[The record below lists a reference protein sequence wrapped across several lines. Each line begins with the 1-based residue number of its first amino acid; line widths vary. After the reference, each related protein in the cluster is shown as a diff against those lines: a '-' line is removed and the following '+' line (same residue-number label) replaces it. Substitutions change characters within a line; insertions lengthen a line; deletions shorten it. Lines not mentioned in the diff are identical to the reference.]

1 MSESELSGS
10 GRALSPRQ
18 ERIAGRLFR
27 QVGLGSAAFFR
38 DACVLLAEVPPRPT
52 ATHLV
57 AHLLR
62 EVESSVRSVLE
73 PTDAGAEAE
82 DGNHKASIRAVLK
95 VLGISPQDW
104 VAELWLGL
112 TGKGGL
118 RGLAPQAHRPGL
130 EAPRPLTPEF
140 LDFTD
145 RVEQVLDAVLEQFE
159 VGYFEVFER
168 LDALLATTEPTRDD
182 ARLLRQNFPRNHA
195 VTQYFFFRA
204 SASWVG
210 SLASV
215 GFFDAPPAAVVD
227 EESGRVQFP
236 AWPESEYLV
245 RAAAKQAQ
253 RVSQIAAAIPA
264 TDNSRVTYDLTQV
277 AAALPVRFAASLV
290 PGIAAGIGG
299 RFGVLVPQA
308 AGELLVHLSS
318 GGQADEALCLAEA
331 LLRHMPVGQD
341 QYPGSDAYGY
351 GIVLRE
357 HLPVLVE
364 AVGEPALH
372 LLCKSLAETVRF
384 SAERSSLRPGRDGS
398 PFWRPAIDGSAPR
411 PESDLR
417 DALVDAVRDAAA
429 VLARSRPDG
438 VGAAVAELESH
449 EWLIFRRLALNLL
462 SQRVD
467 AARGLVAER
476 LTDPAVARDIG
487 LGREYLLLARSG
499 ASSLDPRHIGKVL
512 SLVDGGPELDTTG
525 TVPSPGTQPPP
536 PDPLDA
542 ARIARWQRNRLAA
555 FGKALPPAWEAR
567 YQALVAEYGPAPD
580 PAATIPA
587 PFAVRTVDSPVTAGD
602 LTAMPTS
609 TLVEFLRTWKPPTNS
624 GWPVP
629 TSASLRGPLSTA
641 IGNDAA
647 SRSADARSFI
657 GLPAVYIGAVING
670 LWQGGKG
677 TVLDWEAVLQLCE
690 WISCQADSEL
700 AHGTPSQPREWREPR
715 TDMLRLLTSGL
726 NPGPALIPPDHG
738 AGVWLVISAA
748 CDDPDPVPKREAD
761 REGGQ
766 AAGFLALAQTVTRAQ
781 AVRAAVTYGLWLRR
795 RSPAADLSQV
805 HALLEQH
812 LDPAADPSQA
822 VRSIYGELFPQLA
835 WMDPDWAQ
843 RHASVIFSL
852 RDGERELRD
861 AAWDAYLA
869 AAPVNEEAWLLL
881 RPLYDLMAD
890 QVNATGGD
898 EASDFRASHMG
909 AHLITGLWNGWAG
922 AECDGTLM
930 RQFYAAVSPGQATEL
945 MWLVSSTLR
954 KAEAPDPPLLGRLT
968 AFWEFRLDAVESGA
982 AAGELAEFG
991 QWFATGHFDPD
1002 WSLRQLL
1009 TALRLAG
1016 DIDAERAVISKLA
1029 ELAPS
1034 HTQPCLAVLER
1045 LITTITDPWRLD
1057 RSREDIGLV
1066 LTAAIGTRPA
1076 ADRTA
1081 RKIISMLSL
1090 DHGIDPRGI
1099 LRSGGPDAT

>member
-1 MSESELSGS
+1 
-10 GRALSPRQ
+10 
-18 ERIAGRLFR
+18 
-27 QVGLGSAAFFR
+27 
-38 DACVLLAEVPPRPT
+38 
-52 ATHLV
+52 
-57 AHLLR
+57 
-62 EVESSVRSVLE
+62 VRSVLE
-73 PTDAGAEAE
+73 PADAGAEAE
-82 DGNHKASIRAVLK
+82 AEAEGGKHKASIRAVIT

-145 RVEQVLDAVLEQFE
+145 RVEQVLDTVLEQFE

-168 LDALLATTEPTRDD
+168 LDALLATTEPAKDD
-182 ARLLRQNFPRNHA
+182 ARLLRQSFPRNHA
-195 VTQYFFFRA
+195 VTQYFFSRA

-210 SLASV
+210 PLASV
-215 GFFDAPPAAVVD
+215 GFFKEPPAAVVD

-245 RAAAKQAQ
+245 RAAATQAQ
-253 RVSQIAAAIPA
+253 RVSQIAAAVPA
-264 TDNSRVTYDLTQV
+264 TDNIRVAYDLIQV
-277 AAALPVRFAASLV
+277 AAALPVRFAAALV
-290 PGIAAGIGG
+290 PGVAAGIGG
-299 RFGVLVPQA
+299 RFGLLVPQA

-351 GIVLRE
+351 GVVLRE

-364 AVGEPALH
+364 AVGAAALH
-372 LLCKSLAETVRF
+372 LLCKSLEEAVRF
-384 SAERSSLRPGRDGS
+384 SAERSGLRPGRDGS
-398 PFWRPAIDGSAPR
+398 PFWRPAIDGTVPR

-429 VLARSRPDG
+429 VVARSRPDD
-438 VGAAVAELESH
+438 VAAVVAELESH

-462 SQRVD
+462 SQC
-467 AARGLVAER
+467 AAGTGGLTAER
-476 LTDPAVARDIG
+476 LTDPTVARDIG

-499 ASSLDPRHIGKVL
+499 ASNLDPRHIAKVL
-512 SLVDGGPELDTTG
+512 SLIDGGPDLDATG
-525 TVPSPGTQPPP
+525 AVPSPGTQPLP

-555 FGKALPPAWEAR
+555 FGKVLPPAWEAR
-567 YQALVAEYGPAPD
+567 YQALVTEYGPAPD
-580 PAATIPA
+580 PEATIPA
-587 PFAVRTVDSPVTAGD
+587 PFAVRTVASPVTAGD
-602 LTAMPTS
+602 LAAMPTS
-609 TLVEFLRTWKPPTNS
+609 TLVEFLRTWKPPANS

-629 TSASLRGPLSTA
+629 TPASLRGPLSTA

-670 LWQGGKG
+670 LWQGGQG
-677 TVLDWEAVLQLCE
+677 TALDWEAVLELCD

-700 AHGTPSQPREWREPR
+700 AHGTASQTREWREPR
-715 TDMLRLLTSGL
+715 TDMLRLLAAGL
-726 NPGPALIPPDHG
+726 NPGPALIPPG
-738 AGVWLVISAA
+738 REAGVWPVISAG
-748 CDDPDPVPKREAD
+748 CDDPDPVPEREAD

-795 RSPAADLSQV
+795 RSPAADLSRV

-812 LDPAADPSQA
+812 LDPDADPSLV

-835 WMDPDWAQ
+835 WMDSDWAR
-843 RHASVIFSL
+843 RHVGVIFPL
-852 RDGERELRD
+852 RAGERELRD

-869 AAPVNEEAWLLL
+869 AAPVSEEAWLLL

-890 QVNATGGD
+890 QVNASGGD

-930 RQFYAAVSPGQATEL
+930 RKFYAAISPGQATEL

-954 KAEAPDPPLLGRLT
+954 KAETPDPPLLGRLT
-968 AFWEFRLDAVESGA
+968 AFWAFRLGAVENGA
-982 AAGELAEFG
+982 AACELAEFG

-1009 TALRLAG
+1009 TALRLAS
-1016 DIDAERAVISKLA
+1016 DINTEKAVISKLA

-1034 HTQPCLAVLER
+1034 HTLPCLAVLER
-1045 LITTITDPWRLD
+1045 LIATITDSWRLD
-1057 RSREDIGLV
+1057 RSREEIELI
-1066 LTAAIGTRPA
+1066 LAAAIGTKPT

-1090 DHGIDPRGI
+1090 DHGIDLRGI
-1099 LRSGGPDAT
+1099 LRSSGPDAT